1 MVSLAIVV
9 PLGLS
14 GAAPAAM
21 SAGHLGAGQGD
32 GEVAVPGGDSGGGGE
47 EEGGEGEASRL
58 QSRGRVLSLK
68 IASEPS

>member
-1 MVSLAIVV
+1 
-9 PLGLS
+9 
-14 GAAPAAM
+14 M

-32 GEVAVPGGDSGGGGE
+32 GEVAVPGGDSVGGGG

>member
-14 GAAPAAM
+14 GVAPAAM

-32 GEVAVPGGDSGGGGE
+32 GEVAVPGGDSVGGG